1 MFILN
6 EYCIVNLIFLQSNKY
21 SDSGFLE
28 HLKKTA
34 LYSATVITEYIC
46 RTQTSGDV
54 YLKVNSTHIKCY
66 VIVVFFG
73 RLVMLFL

>member
-6 EYCIVNLIFLQSNKY
+6 EYCIVNLIFLQSNEY
-21 SDSGFLE
+21 SDTIFLE

-34 LYSATVITEYIC
+34 LYSATVVTEYIC
-46 RTQTSGDV
+46 RTQMSGDV
-54 YLKVNSTHIKCY
+54 YLKVNLIHIKCH
-66 VIVVFFG
+66 VIVVSFG